1 MDVDLTIRYDQNI
14 FQSGYYKK
22 LMCHLEVGQITHFN
36 GLGRKSLALVEK
48 IHPRTINLTI
58 RALEGEFPIVV
69 ATIYRF
75 P

>member
-1 MDVDLTIRYDQNI
+1 
-14 FQSGYYKK
+14 
-22 LMCHLEVGQITHFN
+22 MCHLEVGQITHFN

-69 ATIYRF
+69 ATIYRL